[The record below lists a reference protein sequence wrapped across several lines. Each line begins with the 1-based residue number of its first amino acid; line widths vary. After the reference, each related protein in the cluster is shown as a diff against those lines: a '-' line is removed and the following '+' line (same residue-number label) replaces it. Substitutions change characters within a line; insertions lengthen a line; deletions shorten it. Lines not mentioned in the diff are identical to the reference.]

1 MKEILKKYITAPINR
16 LFNSFKIRSI
26 QFVITVSFTFITIL
40 AILFVGSTLYNKFN
54 KAAEENAAL
63 STRQIIEQVNLNLD
77 DYLTSMVQTSNLLN
91 STINKDPSL
100 PNDTLAKQMNVI
112 TNTKQDIVTLAVFS
126 EKGELLMGSPDSKL
140 KPNVVI
146 EGQEWFNSALH
157 MPGSLFFI
165 PPHVQNLFEGKHDWV
180 VSLSRCITF
189 YRNGEGVKGV
199 LLVDLNF
206 KAIDQ
211 LCRRVSIGRR
221 GYIYIVDSEGNIVY
235 HPQQQLIYMGLKYE
249 NNDDIL
255 KHNYGS
261 FLQDS
266 NGEKRLVTVKTV
278 NYTGWKIVGISYM
291 NELVATKKDISS
303 YVWYTII
310 SGIVFIIAIFAFI
323 SAKISQPIKELEKSM
338 KLVEEGNFDINID
351 IRGEDEVVELS
362 RTFNI
367 MVSRIRE
374 LMDQILVE
382 QEAKRK
388 SELNALQAQINPH
401 FLYNTLDSIVW
412 MAENE
417 KSQDVITMVTALARL
432 FRISISKGKN
442 IISVEQEL
450 EHARNYMIIQKI
462 RYKNKFQ
469 FEIDADPEALSHKTL
484 KLILQ
489 PIIENSIYHGIEYMV
504 DEGLIK
510 ISVKINDDK
519 LIYEISD
526 NGLGMKQEVLEN
538 ILSYESKNTG
548 GSGVGVKNV
557 HERIQLSYGKE
568 YGLEIESEIE
578 EGTTVKITIPLLS

>member
-1 MKEILKKYITAPINR
+1 MKEILNKYLAVPVNR
-16 LFNSFKIRSI
+16 LLKSFRLRSI
-26 QFVITVSFTFITIL
+26 QFIITVSFTVITVL
-40 AILFVGSTLYNKFN
+40 AILIVGTTLYNRFN
-54 KAAEENAAL
+54 KAAEEDASL

-91 STINKDPSL
+91 STINKYPSL
-100 PNDTLAKQMNVI
+100 PNDKLEGQMNVI
-112 TNTKQDIVTLAVFS
+112 PDTKQDIVTLAVFS
-126 EKGELLMGSPDSKL
+126 EDGELLMGSPNSKL
-140 KPNVVI
+140 KSNVVI
-146 EGQEWFNSALH
+146 ERQEWFHSALSL
-157 MPGSLFFI
+157 PGSLFFI
-165 PPHVQNLFEGKHDWV
+165 PPHVQNLFEDKHDWV

-189 YRNGEGVKGV
+189 YRNGKGVRGV

-206 KAIDQ
+206 KAIEQ
-211 LCRRVSIGRR
+211 LCRRVSLGRR

-255 KHNYGS
+255 KHSYGT
-261 FLQDS
+261 FMQEFGGDR
-266 NGEKRLVTVKTV
+266 RLVTVKTV

-291 NELVATKKDISS
+291 DELVAAKRDIYN
-303 YVWYTII
+303 YVWFIVITGII
-310 SGIVFIIAIFAFI
+310 FVIAIFSVI

-351 IRGEDEVVELS
+351 VRGEDEVVELS

-388 SELNALQAQINPH
+388 SDLNALQAQINPH

-412 MAENE
+412 MAENG

-432 FRISISKGKN
+432 FRISISKGKD

-462 RYKNKFQ
+462 RYKNKFN
-469 FEIDADPEALSHKTL
+469 FEINADKEALSHKTL

-510 ISVKINDDK
+510 INVRTTEDK

-526 NGLGMKQEVLEN
+526 NGLGMKLEVLEN
-538 ILSYESKNTG
+538 ILSFKSKNTG

-568 YGLEIESEIE
+568 YGLAIESELE
-578 EGTTVKITIPLLS
+578 EGTTVTITIPLID

>member
-1 MKEILKKYITAPINR
+1 MKEILKKYIAAPVNR
-16 LFNSFKIRSI
+16 LLKSFRLRSI
-26 QFVITVSFTFITIL
+26 QFIITVSFTVITVF
-40 AILFVGSTLYNKFN
+40 AILIVGTTLYNRFN
-54 KAAEENAAL
+54 KAAEEDASL

-91 STINKDPSL
+91 STINKYPSL
-100 PNDTLAKQMNVI
+100 PNDKLEGQMNVI
-112 TNTKQDIVTLAVFS
+112 PDTKQDIVTLAVFS
-126 EKGELLMGSPDSKL
+126 EDGELLMGSPNSKL
-140 KPNVVI
+140 KSNVVI
-146 EGQEWFNSALH
+146 ERQEWFHSALSL
-157 MPGSLFFI
+157 PGSLFFI
-165 PPHVQNLFEGKHDWV
+165 PPHVQNLFEDKHDWV

-189 YRNGEGVKGV
+189 YRNGKGVRGV

-206 KAIDQ
+206 KAIEQ
-211 LCRRVSIGRR
+211 LCRRVSLGRR

-255 KHNYGS
+255 KHSYGT
-261 FLQDS
+261 FMQEFGGDR
-266 NGEKRLVTVKTV
+266 RLVTVKTV

-291 NELVATKKDISS
+291 DELVAAKRDIYN
-303 YVWYTII
+303 YVWFIVITGII
-310 SGIVFIIAIFAFI
+310 FIIAIFSVI

-351 IRGEDEVVELS
+351 VRGEDEVVELS

-388 SELNALQAQINPH
+388 SDLNALQAQINPH

-412 MAENE
+412 MAENG

-432 FRISISKGKN
+432 FRISISKGKD

-462 RYKNKFQ
+462 RYKNKFS
-469 FEIDADPEALSHKTL
+469 FEINADKEALTRKTL

-510 ISVKINDDK
+510 INVRTTEDK

-538 ILSYESKNTG
+538 ILSFKSKNTG

-568 YGLEIESEIE
+568 YGLAIESELE
-578 EGTTVKITIPLLS
+578 EGTTVTITIPLID

>member
-1 MKEILKKYITAPINR
+1 MKEILKKYIAAPVSR
-16 LFNSFKIRSI
+16 LLKSFRLRSI
-26 QFVITVSFTFITIL
+26 QFIITVSFTVITVF
-40 AILFVGSTLYNKFN
+40 AILIVGTTLYNRFN
-54 KAAEENAAL
+54 KAAEEDASL

-91 STINKDPSL
+91 STINKYPSL
-100 PNDTLAKQMNVI
+100 PNDKLEGQMNVI
-112 TNTKQDIVTLAVFS
+112 PDTKQDIVTLAVFS
-126 EKGELLMGSPDSKL
+126 EDGELLMGSPNSKL
-140 KPNVVI
+140 KSNVVI
-146 EGQEWFNSALH
+146 ERQEWFHSALSL
-157 MPGSLFFI
+157 PGSLFFI
-165 PPHVQNLFEGKHDWV
+165 PPHVQNLFEDKHDWV

-189 YRNGEGVKGV
+189 YRNGKGVRGV

-206 KAIDQ
+206 KAIEQ
-211 LCRRVSIGRR
+211 LCRRVSLGRR

-255 KHNYGS
+255 KHSYGT
-261 FLQDS
+261 FMQEFGGDR
-266 NGEKRLVTVKTV
+266 RLVTVKTV

-291 NELVATKKDISS
+291 DELVAAKRDIYN
-303 YVWYTII
+303 YVWFIVITGII
-310 SGIVFIIAIFAFI
+310 FIIAIFSVI

-351 IRGEDEVVELS
+351 VRGEDEVVELS

-388 SELNALQAQINPH
+388 SDLNALQAQINPH

-412 MAENE
+412 MAENG

-432 FRISISKGKN
+432 FRISISKGKD

-462 RYKNKFQ
+462 RYKNKFS
-469 FEIDADPEALSHKTL
+469 FEINADKEALTHKTL

-510 ISVKINDDK
+510 INVRTTEDK

-526 NGLGMKQEVLEN
+526 NGLGMKHEVLEN
-538 ILSYESKNTG
+538 ILSFKSKNTG

-568 YGLEIESEIE
+568 YGLAIESELE
-578 EGTTVKITIPLLS
+578 EGTTVTITIPLID

>member
-1 MKEILKKYITAPINR
+1 MKEILKKYIAAPVNR
-16 LFNSFKIRSI
+16 LLKSFRLRSI
-26 QFVITVSFTFITIL
+26 QFIITVSFTVITVF
-40 AILFVGSTLYNKFN
+40 AILIVGTTLYNRFN
-54 KAAEENAAL
+54 KAAEEDASL

-91 STINKDPSL
+91 STINKYPSL
-100 PNDTLAKQMNVI
+100 PNDKLEGQMNVI
-112 TNTKQDIVTLAVFS
+112 PDTKQDIVTLAVFS
-126 EKGELLMGSPDSKL
+126 EDGELLMGSPNSKL
-140 KPNVVI
+140 KSNVVI
-146 EGQEWFNSALH
+146 ERQEWFHSALSL
-157 MPGSLFFI
+157 PGSLFFI
-165 PPHVQNLFEGKHDWV
+165 PPHVQNLFEDKHDWV

-189 YRNGEGVKGV
+189 YRNGKGVRGV

-206 KAIDQ
+206 KAIEQ
-211 LCRRVSIGRR
+211 LCRRVSLGRR

-255 KHNYGS
+255 KHSYGT
-261 FLQDS
+261 FMQEFGGDR
-266 NGEKRLVTVKTV
+266 RLVTVKTV

-291 NELVATKKDISS
+291 DELVAAKRDIYN
-303 YVWYTII
+303 YVWFIVITGII
-310 SGIVFIIAIFAFI
+310 FIIAIFSVI

-351 IRGEDEVVELS
+351 VRGEDEVVELS

-388 SELNALQAQINPH
+388 SDLNALQAQINPH

-412 MAENE
+412 MAENG

-432 FRISISKGKN
+432 FRISISKGKD

-462 RYKNKFQ
+462 RYKNKFS
-469 FEIDADPEALSHKTL
+469 FEINADKEALTHKTL

-510 ISVKINDDK
+510 INVRTTEDK

-538 ILSYESKNTG
+538 ILSFKSKNTG

-568 YGLEIESEIE
+568 YGLAIESELE
-578 EGTTVKITIPLLS
+578 EGTTVTITIPLID

>member
-1 MKEILKKYITAPINR
+1 MKEILKKYIAAPVNR
-16 LFNSFKIRSI
+16 LLKSFRLRSI
-26 QFVITVSFTFITIL
+26 QFIITVSFTVITVF
-40 AILFVGSTLYNKFN
+40 AILIVGTTLYNRFN
-54 KAAEENAAL
+54 KAAEEDASL

-91 STINKDPSL
+91 STINKYPSL
-100 PNDTLAKQMNVI
+100 PNDKLEVQMNVI
-112 TNTKQDIVTLAVFS
+112 PDTKQDIVTLAVFS
-126 EKGELLMGSPDSKL
+126 EDGELLMGSPNSKL
-140 KPNVVI
+140 KSNVVI
-146 EGQEWFNSALH
+146 DRQEWFHSALSL
-157 MPGSLFFI
+157 PGSLFFI
-165 PPHVQNLFEGKHDWV
+165 PPHVQNLFEDKHDWV

-189 YRNGEGVKGV
+189 YRNGKGVRGV

-206 KAIDQ
+206 KAIEQ
-211 LCRRVSIGRR
+211 LCRRVSLGRR

-255 KHNYGS
+255 KHSYGT
-261 FLQDS
+261 FMQEFGGDR
-266 NGEKRLVTVKTV
+266 RLVTVKTV

-291 NELVATKKDISS
+291 DELVAAKRDIYN
-303 YVWYTII
+303 YVWFIVITGII
-310 SGIVFIIAIFAFI
+310 FIIAIFSVI

-351 IRGEDEVVELS
+351 VRGEDEVVELS

-388 SELNALQAQINPH
+388 SDLNALQAQINPH

-412 MAENE
+412 MAENG

-432 FRISISKGKN
+432 FRISISKGKD

-462 RYKNKFQ
+462 RYKNKFS
-469 FEIDADPEALSHKTL
+469 FEINADKEAITHKTL

-510 ISVKINDDK
+510 INVRTTEDK

-538 ILSYESKNTG
+538 ILSFKSKNTG

-568 YGLEIESEIE
+568 YGLAIESELE
-578 EGTTVKITIPLLS
+578 EGTTVTITIPLID

>member
-1 MKEILKKYITAPINR
+1 MKEILNKYLAVPVNKLLKSFR
-16 LFNSFKIRSI
+16 LRSI
-26 QFVITVSFTFITIL
+26 QFIITVSFTVITVL
-40 AILFVGSTLYNKFN
+40 AILIVGTTLYNRFN
-54 KAAEENAAL
+54 KAAEEDASL

-91 STINKDPSL
+91 STINKYPSL
-100 PNDTLAKQMNVI
+100 PNDKLEGQMNVI
-112 TNTKQDIVTLAVFS
+112 PDTKQDIVTLAVFS
-126 EKGELLMGSPDSKL
+126 EDGELLMGSPNSKL
-140 KPNVVI
+140 KSNVVI
-146 EGQEWFNSALH
+146 ERQEWFHSALSL
-157 MPGSLFFI
+157 PGSLFFI
-165 PPHVQNLFEGKHDWV
+165 PPHVQNLFEDKHDWV

-189 YRNGEGVKGV
+189 YRNGKGVRGV

-206 KAIDQ
+206 KAIEQ
-211 LCRRVSIGRR
+211 LCRRVSLGRR

-255 KHNYGS
+255 KHSYGT
-261 FLQDS
+261 FMQEFGGD
-266 NGEKRLVTVKTV
+266 KRLVTVKTV

-291 NELVATKKDISS
+291 DELVAAKRDIYN
-303 YVWYTII
+303 YVWFIVITGII
-310 SGIVFIIAIFAFI
+310 FIIAIFSVI

-351 IRGEDEVVELS
+351 VRGEDEVVELS

-388 SELNALQAQINPH
+388 SDLNALQAQINPH

-412 MAENE
+412 MAENG

-432 FRISISKGKN
+432 FRISISKGKDV
-442 IISVEQEL
+442 IYVEQEL

-462 RYKNKFQ
+462 RYKNKFR
-469 FEIDADPEALSHKTL
+469 FEINADKEALSHKTL

-510 ISVKINDDK
+510 INVRTTENK

-538 ILSYESKNTG
+538 ILSFKSKNTG

-568 YGLEIESEIE
+568 YGLAIESELE
-578 EGTTVKITIPLLS
+578 EGTTVTITIPLID